1 MYKSPKKLIKKVVR
15 VEQRNNRGQN
25 NFRNDLK
32 KKGYYMIDS
41 SYSQAANPNSM
52 RSFGPA
58 KNVVYNFQP
67 QDAGATDD
75 SSRYGESDAKSVSER
90 SAFDFN
96 CVVRNHD
103 YTKNISQSIFTPGVH
118 QPTKRAEPKKQGAP
132 SIESLVNYKVDRR
145 QNYTRGGTPH
155 LKALQIDDK
164 VTTLENQRKRRER
177 LLQLKNEI
185 KAERSLKAE
194 LKEQLKDI
202 KRDMTTRLALVD
214 LDRKSS
220 MTK

>member
-1 MYKSPKKLIKKVVR
+1 
-15 VEQRNNRGQN
+15 
-25 NFRNDLK
+25 
-32 KKGYYMIDS
+32 MIDS

-52 RSFGPA
+52 RSFGPT

-67 QDAGATDD
+67 QDAGTTDD
-75 SSRYGESDAKSVSER
+75 GESDAKSVSER

-118 QPTKRAEPKKQGAP
+118 QLTKRAEPKKQEAP
-132 SIESLVNYKVDRR
+132 SIESLINYKVDRR
-145 QNYTRGGTPH
+145 QNYIRGGTPH

-177 LLQLKNEI
+177 LLQLKDEI

-214 LDRKSS
+214 IDQKS
-220 MTK
+220 